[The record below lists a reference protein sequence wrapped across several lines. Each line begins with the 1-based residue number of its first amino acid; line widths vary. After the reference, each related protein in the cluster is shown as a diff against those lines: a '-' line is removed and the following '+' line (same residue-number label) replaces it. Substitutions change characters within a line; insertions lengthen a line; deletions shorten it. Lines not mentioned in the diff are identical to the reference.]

1 MTVMQLT
8 SVNIGQAQTAV
19 EIMTGGP
26 VNSPVQLRLPH
37 SARI

>member
-1 MTVMQLT
+1 MKVMQLT
-8 SVNIGQAQTAV
+8 SVNIGQTQTAV

-26 VNSPVQLRLPH
+26 VNPPVHLRLAH